1 MVGRSE
7 GGNGGRSKVGMVGRL
22 VEKVRKVSWRVKR
35 YEGQRM
41 ERLEGWRVES
51 SEVGTVFKDENL
63 TPTAN

>member
-51 SEVGTVFKDENL
+51 SEVGG
-63 TPTAN
+63 

>member
-7 GGNGGRSKVGMVGRL
+7 GGNDGRSKVGMVGRL

-41 ERLEGWRVES
+41 ERLEGWRAES
-51 SEVGTVFKDENL
+51 SEVGG
-63 TPTAN
+63 